1 MNQVRHRLLGK
12 IRNKILQN
20 ITAIPFIRYQEDLG
34 YAAAVKNHMINLP
47 TLPQADQDIVNRL
60 NHEGVVITSLAELGI
75 ISTPDIL
82 TAAKNIILKIPANI
96 SLHKNEFVIHASSQ
110 QIMEYPEIFLWGLE
124 DRLLSIA
131 ENYIGLPVAYNG
143 VYLRRDLANNIEQG
157 SRLWHIDIE
166 DRKILKIIIY
176 LNDVNEYTGPFQYLT
191 QDLTTEIIKLLKYK
205 SGYIPDIKFKEFVS
219 PKQYNSCTGSL
230 GTVIFA
236 GTGSIFHRGN
246 LPLLS
251 DRLALF
257 FDYSS
262 RRQKNRYYIGNSLP
276 HEDLLILCQNLPE
289 YKKQCILHQEKS

>member
-1 MNQVRHRLLGK
+1 MHRLLGK
-12 IRNKILQN
+12 IRNKILHK
-20 ITAIPFIRYQEDLG
+20 ITAIPFIRYQEDVG
-34 YAAAVKNHMINLP
+34 YAAAVKNHIINLP
-47 TLPQADQDIVNRL
+47 TLPQGDQDIVNKL
-60 NHEGVVITSLAELGI
+60 NHEGVVITSLAELEI
-75 ISTPDIL
+75 ISIPDIL
-82 TAAKNIILKIPANI
+82 TAAKNLISKVPTNI
-96 SLHKNEFVIHASSQ
+96 SAYKNEFVIHASSQ
-110 QIMEYPEIFLWGLE
+110 DIMEYPEIFFWGLE
-124 DRLLSIA
+124 ERLLNIA

-176 LNDVNEYTGPFQYLT
+176 LNDVNEYTGPFQYLN
-191 QDLTTEIIKLLKYK
+191 QDFTSEIIKLLKYT
-205 SGYIPDIKFKEFVS
+205 SGYIPDIRLKEFVS
-219 PKQYNSCTGSL
+219 EKNYNSCTGSL

-236 GTGSIFHRGN
+236 GTGSIFHRGK

-276 HEDLLILCQNLPE
+276 DEDLLILCQNLPE
-289 YKKQCILHQEKS
+289 HKKQCIIHE